1 MLEQQNT
8 PDETLANA
16 YQSLRRAVESDV
28 LARLH
33 ACSPAFFEQVVVRL
47 IVAMGYGG
55 SLQDAGRAIGRTG
68 DEGIDGII
76 NEDRLGLDVVYVQ
89 AKRWTT
95 TIGRPEIQQF
105 AGALAGKRAR
115 KGVFITTS
123 GFSAEARAYVG
134 SIESKI
140 VLISGEQ
147 LAAFMFEHNVG
158 VALASTYEVK
168 KVDADFF
175 DED

>member
-1 MLEQQNT
+1 M
-8 PDETLANA
+8 
-16 YQSLRRAVESDV
+16 
-28 LARLH
+28 
-33 ACSPAFFEQVVVRL
+33 
-47 IVAMGYGG
+47 
-55 SLQDAGRAIGRTG
+55 
-68 DEGIDGII
+68 
-76 NEDRLGLDVVYVQ
+76 VYVQ
-89 AKRWTT
+89 AKRWAT
-95 TIGRPEIQQF
+95 TIGRADIQQF

-123 GFSAEARAYVG
+123 GFGGDARSYV
-134 SIESKI
+134 SNIQPKI

-158 VALASTYEVK
+158 VAGASPYEVK

>member
-1 MLEQQNT
+1 VPRRTDAPLAGLELG
-8 PDETLANA
+8 ETTAATGWSITHREEL
-16 YQSLRRAVESDV
+16 
-28 LARLH
+28 
-33 ACSPAFFEQVVVRL
+33 PW
-47 IVAMGYGG
+47 
-55 SLQDAGRAIGRTG
+55 G

-123 GFSAEARAYVG
+123 TFSSEARTYVG
-134 SIESKI
+134 SIEPKI
-140 VLISGEQ
+140 VLIGGEQ

-158 VALASTYEVK
+158 AAVASTYEVK

-175 DED
+175 EED